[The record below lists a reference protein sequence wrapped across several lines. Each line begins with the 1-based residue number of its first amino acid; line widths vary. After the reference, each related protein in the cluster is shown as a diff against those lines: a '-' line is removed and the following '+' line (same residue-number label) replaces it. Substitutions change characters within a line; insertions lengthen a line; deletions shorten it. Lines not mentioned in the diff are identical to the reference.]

1 MKSWNGWKNG
11 WIITDKEME
20 KMRITDV
27 RVRRVEGETRL
38 KGVASITIDE
48 AFAVHELR
56 IIEGKEG
63 LFVAMPSRKAAD
75 GTFRDIAHPINSGTR
90 DMIQKTILDYYEKA
104 LEEGTLESAE

>member
-1 MKSWNGWKNG
+1 MK
-11 WIITDKEME
+11 
-20 KMRITDV
+20 ITDV

-56 IIEGKEG
+56 IIEGNEG

-75 GTFRDIAHPINSGTR
+75 GTFRDIAHPINVEAR
-90 DMIQKTILDYYEKA
+90 KMVEQVVLEA
-104 LEEGTLESAE
+104 FNNLEE